1 VFDQCQSVANL
12 SYDWCFRQSGLKSL
26 NTLLLAALTFP
37 NAGQIVALL
46 LAIVLLSASIAAW
59 AGLLIRAQLTGEIG
73 LDWCDEPRADWTRFP
88 ELTVLALALLLI
100 GIHLLSKLEPP
111 PSEPVA
117 LTTGRLMV
125 HVAFTGGLAAVLVA
139 ILLCSQRSPADYG
152 LKLRSLGW
160 QVVDGVFGYLLA
172 LLPMAAMMF
181 ATAPFRGPHNQNAL
195 LTLLAESPDL
205 GTVVAICVAA
215 VVLAPLYEE
224 LLFRVVLQGW
234 MTVVVDPRYSIP
246 IVALIFGAIH
256 GLPDGIAL
264 LPLACVLG
272 YVFHRRHSY
281 VSVVVIHGLFN
292 ATMLILALL
301 IRK

>member
-1 VFDQCQSVANL
+1 MSIRGYL
-12 SYDWCFRQSGLKSL
+12 SYDWCFRQSGPKSL
-26 NTLLLAALTFP
+26 NTLLLAAFNFP

-46 LAIVLLSASIAAW
+46 LAVVLLSASMAAW

-88 ELTVLALALLLI
+88 ELTVLALTLVLI
-100 GIHLLSKLEPP
+100 SMHLLSKLEPP
-111 PSEPVA
+111 PSEPVV
-117 LTTGRLMV
+117 LTTSRLMI

-152 LKLRSLGW
+152 LKLRSFGW
-160 QVVDGVFGYLLA
+160 QVFEGMFGYLLA
-172 LLPMAAMMF
+172 LLPMAALMF
-181 ATAPFRGPHNQNAL
+181 ATSPFRNSQNRNAL

-205 GTVVAICVAA
+205 GTIAAICLAA

-224 LLFRVVLQGW
+224 LLFRIVLQGW
-234 MTVVVDPRYSIP
+234 LSAVVDPRYSIP
-246 IVALIFGAIH
+246 IVALVFGAIH

-292 ATMLILALL
+292 GTMLMLALL
-301 IRK
+301 IRE